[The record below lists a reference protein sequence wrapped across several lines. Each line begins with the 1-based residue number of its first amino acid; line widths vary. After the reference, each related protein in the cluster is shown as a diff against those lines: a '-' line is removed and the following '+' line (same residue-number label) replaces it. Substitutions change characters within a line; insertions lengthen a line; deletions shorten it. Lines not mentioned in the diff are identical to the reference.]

1 MTFAQRS
8 HAILDAMN
16 TLKTRLSHVRQQ
28 IDKAI
33 NDNGRELGSV
43 QLLAVSK
50 TRAAAD
56 LRAAYALGQSVFGEN
71 YLQEAREKQKAL
83 SDLAIEWH
91 FIGPIQSN
99 KTKEIAEHFSWVHSV
114 DRLKIAKR
122 LSSQRPDSLPPLQ
135 LCLQVNIDNEAT
147 KSGIAL
153 DQLPALI
160 DEVIKLPRVS
170 IRGLMAIPLAKN
182 GYKQQLKTFQM
193 LAAAMK
199 PYPDMDTLSIGMSQD
214 MEAAIAAG
222 STIVRVGTAIF
233 GKRPNSI
240 NTTKA

>member
-1 MTFAQRS
+1 M
-8 HAILDAMN
+8 ILDAMT

-83 SDLAIEWH
+83 NDLAIEWH

-114 DRLKIAKR
+114 DRFKIAKR

-160 DEVIKLPRVS
+160 DEVSKLPRVS

-182 GYKQQLKTFQM
+182 DYEQQLETFQM

-240 NTTKA
+240 NTTEA